1 MLFVFCFLSVYENS
15 LESDLKGDTSGDLE
29 ALLVALSKVLTYV
42 CFADFVSWN
51 TIRIDIREK
60 RGRGV
65 LAWRLIGERGFYKTG
80 THQKESGINREH
92 DGNFTE
98 CALLT
103 FLAQQKSKKSYLTN
117 TFWSICH
124 IFLYHLL
131 YDCSLSNLCMLFR

>member
-1 MLFVFCFLSVYENS
+1 MLFAFRFLSVYENS

-42 CFADFVSWN
+42 FSADFVSWN

-80 THQKESGINREH
+80 THQKESGINRGH

-103 FLAQQKSKKSYLTN
+103 FLAQQKSKKSYFDKYLLVN
-117 TFWSICH
+117 LPH
-124 IFLYHLL
+124 IFV
-131 YDCSLSNLCMLFR
+131 SFSM